1 MRRINPVAVVVLGV
15 ALVACTA
22 SWVRSEDKG
31 AGGAMSGGRMGMG
44 PGMGKMM
51 HGHGGGMMGGCPM
64 MGGGG
69 MMGGCPMMGADV
81 AVKVEKIKNGA
92 TLTLTSD
99 DPKVVRRIQL
109 RAEIMRLMNELRSD
123 GGAEASE

>member
-1 MRRINPVAVVVLGV
+1 MKLTNPVAVVVLGV

-22 SWVRSEDKG
+22 SWSRAEDKG
-31 AGGAMSGGRMGMG
+31 AAGGRMGGGMGMG
-44 PGMGKMM
+44 PGMGRMGMM
-51 HGHGGGMMGGCPM
+51 HGHMMGGA
-64 MGGGG
+64 G

-99 DPKVVRRIQL
+99 DPKVVRRIQI
-109 RAEIMRLMNELRSD
+109 RAEIMRLMNELQT
-123 GGAEASE
+123 GEGATEKE